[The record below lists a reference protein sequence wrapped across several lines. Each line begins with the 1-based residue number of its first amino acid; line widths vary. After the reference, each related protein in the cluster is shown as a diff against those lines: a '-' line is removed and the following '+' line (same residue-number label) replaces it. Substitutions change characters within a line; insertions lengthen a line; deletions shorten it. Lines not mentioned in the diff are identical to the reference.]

1 MKVVVDEDKC
11 VGTGSCE
18 QSCPKVFK
26 VVAGISKVL
35 VEVVP
40 KEEEARAREAVEG
53 LTLRAARRGGE
64 SGQALPLQVGD
75 SPRPVFAGD
84 T

>member
-26 VVAGISKVL
+26 VVGGISKVQ

-53 LTLRAARRGGE
+53 CPMGAIRIA
-64 SGQALPLQVGD
+64 
-75 SPRPVFAGD
+75 
-84 T
+84 

>member
-26 VVAGISKVL
+26 VVGGISKVL

-40 KEEEARAREAVEG
+40 KEEEANAREAVEG
-53 LTLRAARRGGE
+53 CPMGAIRIA
-64 SGQALPLQVGD
+64 
-75 SPRPVFAGD
+75 
-84 T
+84 

>member
-26 VVAGISKVL
+26 VVGGISKVL
-35 VEVVP
+35 VDVVP
-40 KEEEARAREAVEG
+40 KEEEANAREAVEG
-53 LTLRAARRGGE
+53 CPMGAIREA
-64 SGQALPLQVGD
+64 
-75 SPRPVFAGD
+75 
-84 T
+84 

>member
-53 LTLRAARRGGE
+53 CPMGAIRIA
-64 SGQALPLQVGD
+64 
-75 SPRPVFAGD
+75 
-84 T
+84 